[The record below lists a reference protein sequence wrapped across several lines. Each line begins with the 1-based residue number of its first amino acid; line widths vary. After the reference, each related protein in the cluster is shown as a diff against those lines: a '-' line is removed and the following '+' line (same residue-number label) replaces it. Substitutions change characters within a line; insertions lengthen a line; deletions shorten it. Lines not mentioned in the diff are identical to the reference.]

1 MNDATVE
8 RWLPTLAFHV
18 HADAEAWASA
28 IAGTVGDA
36 LRASRASRPR
46 LLVSGGSTPAPVFR
60 RLSQAPLD
68 WAAVDI
74 GLVDERW
81 LPPSDPDSNAHL
93 VTENLLRDG
102 ARAARFTGLARI
114 DGPIDAAVEAANAQ
128 AVPADVI
135 LLGMGDDGHTASLF
149 PRMPGLD
156 RALASTD
163 PYVAVDATGCP
174 GAGPWPHRISLTPV
188 GLAPAPVRLLLLRGN
203 SKRRVLERAVK
214 ATDPHDFPVRLAF
227 TTPGA
232 QLQVHWYA

>member
-1 MNDATVE
+1 MNDATAE
-8 RWLPTLAFHV
+8 RWLPTLAFHA

-36 LRASRASRPR
+36 LRASQAARPR

-60 RLSQAPLD
+60 RLSQVPLD
-68 WAAVDI
+68 WSAVDI

-81 LPPSDPDSNAHL
+81 LPPTDPDSNAHL
-93 VTENLLRDG
+93 VTENLLRDA
-102 ARAARFTGLARI
+102 ARVARFTGLARI
-114 DGPIDAAVEAANAQ
+114 DGPIEAAVEAANAQ
-128 AVPADVI
+128 AVRVDVI

-149 PRMPGLD
+149 PHMPDLD

-163 PYVAVDATGCP
+163 PYIAVDATGCP
-174 GAGPWPHRISLTPV
+174 GAGPWPHRISLTPA
-188 GLAPAPVRLLLLRGN
+188 GLAPAPVRMLLLRGT
-203 SKRRVLERAVK
+203 SKRRVLEHAVA

-232 QLQVHWYA
+232 DLHVHWCA